1 MQPQLTPARSVPCY
15 EKAARAL
22 DILRDDIRWLEYRI
36 RELYDSHGERER
48 RLADC
53 YQKLLR
59 QRRQQLSAGDG
70 RHGAFAACWNDYF
83 C

>member
-1 MQPQLTPARSVPCY
+1 MQAQPTTATSAPG
-15 EKAARAL
+15 RAQATRAM
-22 DILRDDIRWLEYRI
+22 DVLRDDICWLEERI

-48 RLADC
+48 KLADC

-59 QRRQQLSAGDG
+59 QRRQQLCAGDG

>member
-1 MQPQLTPARSVPCY
+1 MQPQLMAARSAPPY
-15 EKAARAL
+15 TKATRAL
-22 DILRDDIRWLEYRI
+22 DILRDDIRWLENRI

-48 RLADC
+48 KLADC